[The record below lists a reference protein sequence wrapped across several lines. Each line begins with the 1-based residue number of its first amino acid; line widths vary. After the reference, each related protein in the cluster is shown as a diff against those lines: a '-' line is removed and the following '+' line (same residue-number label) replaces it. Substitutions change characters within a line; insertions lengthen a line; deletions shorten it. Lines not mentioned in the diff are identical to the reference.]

1 MRKAALLTATLL
13 SIACLGGQSLT
24 ARAAVPSSLVT
35 SQGKS
40 GVVFTYIGK
49 CDSASIIEQLKNCL
63 PGFDFSDCDNIGNG
77 GSGGSGDNGNE
88 DSGNGGSGDNGSGGN
103 GDNGNGGSGDNGNGG
118 SGDNGNGSDNDS
130 SEDITDQSYAAQ
142 VVALVNEERA
152 KEGLSPLTMDSQVQA
167 AAQVR
172 AVESEQSFSH
182 TRPDGRHF
190 STALTE
196 QNVSYRGAG
205 ENIAWG
211 QRSPEAVVAAW
222 MNSAGHRAN
231 IMSAKFTTIGVGYHQ
246 NANGTNYWS
255 QLFTY

>member
-1 MRKAALLTATLL
+1 MRKAALVTATLL

-24 ARAAVPSSLVT
+24 ARAASPDSLVT
-35 SQGKS
+35 SKGRN
-40 GVVFTYIGK
+40 GIVFTYIGK

-77 GSGGSGDNGNE
+77 GSG
-88 DSGNGGSGDNGSGGN
+88 DNGSE
-103 GDNGNGGSGDNGNGG
+103 DNGGSGDNGNGG
-118 SGDNGNGSDNDS
+118 SGDSGNGGN
-130 SEDITDQSYAAQ
+130 EDITEQSYAAQ

-190 STALTE
+190 TTALTE

-211 QRSPEAVVAAW
+211 QRSPEAVVTAW

-231 IMSAKFTTIGVGYHQ
+231 IMNAKFTTIGVGYYQ
-246 NANGTNYWS
+246 NANGTNYWF